1 MGKRIILKL
10 VLSLCCIFLINC
22 KPDKKDTNNKFLVNE
37 VDNVLVVFY
46 EQHTGN
52 DFNPN
57 DNYIVSIKKG
67 DPCIKYT
74 NFLDENLLSNPM
86 KDIILINKAENY
98 NISNFF
104 RSENAELKEVY
115 SDSNNK
121 DFTRRIYFLNKDKSI
136 VKYIE
141 IIGEPHNI
149 DYLKNSC
156 DFLLKKIND
165 DKKGIRK

>member
-1 MGKRIILKL
+1 MRILKA
-10 VLSLCCIFLINC
+10 
-22 KPDKKDTNNKFLVNE
+22 
-37 VDNVLVVFY
+37 
-46 EQHTGN
+46 
-52 DFNPN
+52 
-57 DNYIVSIKKG
+57 
-67 DPCIKYT
+67 
-74 NFLDENLLSNPM
+74 NPM

-104 RSENAELKEVY
+104 RSENVELKEVY

-156 DFLLKKIND
+156 DFLLKKIKD